1 MTDDRIARLT
11 YNLIIFNLV
20 SVDYCFVSVYS
31 AGTFLLIPPPVWV
44 NPQYL
49 RKIRQAIDVR
59 SIMAKTIIREFI
71 DGKDEGA
78 WIELYNEFKSYY
90 YGSDF
95 EPLDERGVEWFKGT
109 PWWRESRLFIAER
122 DGEPVGF
129 ILPFIDKAYDPP
141 KGYIWEFAVK
151 PTLEGNEVD
160 NILLSKAVSWLS
172 SAGARGIQ
180 ASARDNM
187 LKRIRLY
194 QSVGFKM
201 IRTFSRM
208 RLKPEEIRENIG
220 ACAEAELRI
229 ANPTW
234 SCEDLKTLNALCNM
248 AFQEHFDFRPETLE
262 ETKAWLEEEGYEN
275 HVLITLIRGKPVGYV
290 VATISDK
297 PSRDRHKR
305 GFISS
310 IGILKPFR
318 RRGIGTSLILEA
330 IRWLSEKG
338 AKSIELDVDDANPT
352 GAPQFYAKIGFK
364 ATFKTLT
371 YLKRL

>member
-1 MTDDRIARLT
+1 M
-11 YNLIIFNLV
+11 V
-20 SVDYCFVSVYS
+20 E
-31 AGTFLLIPPPVWV
+31 
-44 NPQYL
+44 
-49 RKIRQAIDVR
+49 
-59 SIMAKTIIREFI
+59 TIIREFVE
-71 DGKDEGA
+71 GRDERA
-78 WIELYNEFKSYY
+78 WIELHNEFKSYY
-90 YGSDF
+90 YGSDY
-95 EPLDERGVEWFKGT
+95 EPLDERGVEWFKRT
-109 PWWRESRLFIAER
+109 PWWRESRLFIAEK

-141 KGYIWEFAVK
+141 KGYLWEFAVK
-151 PTLEGNEVD
+151 PSLEGDEAD
-160 NILLSKAVSWLS
+160 SILLGKAISWLS
-172 SAGARGIQ
+172 SAGAREIQ

-194 QSVGFKM
+194 QSAGFKM

-208 RLKPEEIRENIG
+208 RLKPEEIRENIE
-220 ACAEAELRI
+220 ACVEVELRT
-229 ANPTW
+229 ANPTH
-234 SCEDLKTLNALCNM
+234 SCEDLKILNALCNM

-275 HVLITLIRGKPVGYV
+275 HVLIALIRGKPVGYV